1 MVSWRTL
8 GSVSTRQEGKRSV
21 PVFPPALASLAGKR
35 VKVQGFM
42 MPLQPGDRQSHF
54 LLSAVP
60 TTCSFCL
67 PAGPEG
73 IIEVRARGA
82 GVRVAFDAMV
92 MEGRLALLTDDPMG
106 LLFRLSDAQA
116 SA

>member
-8 GSVSTRQEGKRSV
+8 GSVSMRQEGKRSV